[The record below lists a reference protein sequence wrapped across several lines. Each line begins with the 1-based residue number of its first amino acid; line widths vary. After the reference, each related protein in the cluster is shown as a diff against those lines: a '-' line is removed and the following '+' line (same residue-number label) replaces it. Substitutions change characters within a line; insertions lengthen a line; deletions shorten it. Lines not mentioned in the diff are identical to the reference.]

1 MSVRAESLQLRA
13 SVYREIRG
21 YLDSQGF
28 CEVSTPV
35 RVRIPALED
44 TIDAIPAGSWWL
56 RTSPELHMKR
66 LIQAGA
72 ERIYQLGPCFRAGEH
87 GRRHRSEFCMLEFY
101 EGNADYRDILRRTQG
116 LFRHVSRALAV
127 TEAAFWGSEWEV
139 LTVEEAFRR
148 YTHISAVQAVEQGD
162 FDYLLV
168 DRIERHLGVGRPTV
182 LIDYP
187 TKLAALARR
196 SPQNPEVAERWEL
209 YANGLELANAYSEL
223 VDAGE
228 QRARFEESASTRAHA
243 GHEVYPLDEAFL
255 GALEAGMPPTGG
267 IAIGVDRLIMAMGK
281 TDNIADTLAFPRE

>member
-187 TKLAALARR
+187 TKAGSPSAAVSAESRGRRALGVVRQRLRAGERLFRIGRCRGAARPVRRVCVDTSARR
-196 SPQNPEVAERWEL
+196 
-209 YANGLELANAYSEL
+209 
-223 VDAGE
+223 
-228 QRARFEESASTRAHA
+228 ARSVPIR
-243 GHEVYPLDEAFL
+243 
-255 GALEAGMPPTGG
+255 
-267 IAIGVDRLIMAMGK
+267 
-281 TDNIADTLAFPRE
+281 